1 MIKKIIS
8 CIFAGICLINV
19 GISLVG
25 CKNFFDNGTM
35 EILQEQMGK
44 FLPEVD
50 GYELVKSTRED
61 SVVGFEGS
69 VFINGEPILITKSGG
84 EDYVIQ
90 YKDKTI
96 TINDEFMRLNSRVY
110 VEIHSIWINYYSQT
124 TSQYAR
130 SRIYSVFV
138 YDNNLFIIT
147 NGLFDT
153 LSGYNVAGK
162 YPITLYLYDFV
173 SSNILYVDYYSD
185 FMQGEASLKVLK
197 EENGQYD

>member
-1 MIKKIIS
+1 MNRFVKRILS
-8 CIFAGICLINV
+8 CIFASVCLINMGV
-19 GISLVG
+19 SLVG
-25 CKNFFDNGTM
+25 CKNFFDNGTK
-35 EILQEQMGK
+35 EILQEQMEK
-44 FLPEVD
+44 ILPEVD
-50 GYELVKSTRED
+50 EYELVKSTRED

-90 YKDKTI
+90 YKNKTI
-96 TINDEFMRLNSRVY
+96 TINDEFMRLNSEVY

-147 NGLFDT
+147 NGLFDS
-153 LSGYNVAGK
+153 LSGYNVEGK
-162 YPITLYLYDFV
+162 YTITLYLYDFD

-185 FMQGEASLKVLK
+185 FMKGEASLKVLK
-197 EENGQYD
+197 KA

>member
-1 MIKKIIS
+1 MSKSIKSVDEVRK
-8 CIFAGICLINV
+8 
-19 GISLVG
+19 
-25 CKNFFDNGTM
+25 
-35 EILQEQMGK
+35 
-44 FLPEVD
+44 VD

-90 YKDKTI
+90 YKNKTI
-96 TINDEFMRLNSRVY
+96 TINDEFMRLNSEVY

-147 NGLFDT
+147 NGLFDS

-162 YPITLYLYDFV
+162 YPITLYLYDFD

-185 FMQGEASLKVLK
+185 FMKGEASLKVLK
-197 EENGQYD
+197 KA

>member
-1 MIKKIIS
+1 MNRFVKRILS
-8 CIFAGICLINV
+8 CIFASVCLINV
-19 GISLVG
+19 GVSLVG
-25 CKNFFDNGTM
+25 CKIFFDNGTK
-35 EILQEQMGK
+35 EILQEHMEK
-44 FLPEVD
+44 ILPEVD

-90 YKDKTI
+90 YKNKTI
-96 TINDEFMRLNSRVY
+96 TINDEFMRLNSEVY

-147 NGLFDT
+147 NGLFDS

-162 YPITLYLYDFV
+162 YPITLYLYDFD

-185 FMQGEASLKVLK
+185 FMKGEASLKVLK
-197 EENGQYD
+197 KA